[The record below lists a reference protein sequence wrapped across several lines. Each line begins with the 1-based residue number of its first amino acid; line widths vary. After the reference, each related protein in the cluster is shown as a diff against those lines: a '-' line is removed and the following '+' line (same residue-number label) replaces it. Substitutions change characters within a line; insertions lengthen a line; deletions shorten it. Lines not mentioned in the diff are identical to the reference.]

1 MRRRA
6 PCRPFPGRAPL
17 VPFRIPAAAPAVPG
31 SSPPSFRLPG
41 RAEGSRPPKA
51 RRPRAMAQG
60 KRKFQARKAASAGK
74 KAKAAVAAAARGPR
88 KGGRII
94 APKKARVIQQQKLK
108 KNLEVG
114 IRKKI
119 EHEVVMKASAKLP
132 KKLSVLKAPKA
143 DTTKEAGHS
152 SKS

>member
-1 MRRRA
+1 
-6 PCRPFPGRAPL
+6 
-17 VPFRIPAAAPAVPG
+17 
-31 SSPPSFRLPG
+31 
-41 RAEGSRPPKA
+41 
-51 RRPRAMAQG
+51 MAQG

>member
-1 MRRRA
+1 
-6 PCRPFPGRAPL
+6 
-17 VPFRIPAAAPAVPG
+17 
-31 SSPPSFRLPG
+31 
-41 RAEGSRPPKA
+41 
-51 RRPRAMAQG
+51 MAQG

-74 KAKAAVAAAARGPR
+74 KAAAAAAAAAARGPR

-143 DTTKEAGHS
+143 DTTKEPGHS
-152 SKS
+152 SKP